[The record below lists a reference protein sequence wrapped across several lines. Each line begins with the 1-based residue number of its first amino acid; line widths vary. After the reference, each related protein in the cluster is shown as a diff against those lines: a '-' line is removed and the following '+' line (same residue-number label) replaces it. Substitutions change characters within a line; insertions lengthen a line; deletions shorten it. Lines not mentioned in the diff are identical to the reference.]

1 MIKINYNKKGAIS
14 MMYFYPA
21 IILDKNEQEVLSFP
35 ILFQNGY
42 LVDNDLSIQKRLE
55 DQYKVPIVSI
65 QESTRD
71 TIIILYDPNGFVD
84 TNPLTKTRM
93 AVLIGDFDYLQSE
106 ILYMV
111 SQRPDIQPKILIDNY
126 IFQCTPKDLLRLK
139 TWIKSTFG

>member
-1 MIKINYNKKGAIS
+1 MIHINYDKKGVIF

-21 IILDKNEQEVLSFP
+21 IILDKNEQEALSF
-35 ILFQNGY
+35 LNGY
-42 LVDNDLSIQKRLE
+42 IIDNDLSIQKRLE

-71 TIIILYDPNGFVD
+71 TVIILYDPNGFVD